1 MKIVSWNINGIRS
14 INKKKQLV
22 ELVRVHSP
30 DIVCLQEVRA
40 DDATSQSEIRKAFS
54 SSEYPYVYVKS
65 SKTKKG
71 YSGTAIVS
79 KLQPL
84 SSIPDTAHNISIAIE
99 EGRITSVEFE
109 SFVLVSVYT
118 PNSGAKLDRLAYRTR
133 TWDKEFAR
141 YMSNLTTMFPSKKII
156 IAGDL
161 NVAPEDIDIHSP
173 KTNMRSAGFTTEERD
188 SYTKLMTAT
197 KFIDS
202 FRHFHPKMIKYS
214 YWSNFHGARAKNK
227 GWRIDFFLVSSID
240 TIVDSDIIDTF
251 PGSDH
256 APIILVVD

>member
-14 INKKKQLV
+14 INKKKQLA

-40 DDATSQSEIRKAFS
+40 NDSISQIELRKAFP
-54 SSEYPYVYVKS
+54 SSEYPYVYVQS

-71 YSGTAIVS
+71 YSGTAIVA
-79 KLQPL
+79 KCQPL
-84 SSIPDTAHNISIAIE
+84 SNIPDTAHNISIAID

-161 NVAPEDIDIHSP
+161 NVAPQEIDIHSP
-173 KTNMRSAGFTTEERD
+173 KTNLRSAGFTAEERD
-188 SYTKLMTAT
+188 SYAILMKTT
-197 KFIDS
+197 GFIDS
-202 FRHFHPKMIKYS
+202 FRHFHPNTIKYS
-214 YWSNFHGARAKNK
+214 YWSNFHGARGKNK
-227 GWRIDFFLVSSID
+227 GWRIDFFLVSSIN
-240 TIVDSDIIDTF
+240 TIVDSDIIDSF

-256 APIILVVD
+256 APIILTL